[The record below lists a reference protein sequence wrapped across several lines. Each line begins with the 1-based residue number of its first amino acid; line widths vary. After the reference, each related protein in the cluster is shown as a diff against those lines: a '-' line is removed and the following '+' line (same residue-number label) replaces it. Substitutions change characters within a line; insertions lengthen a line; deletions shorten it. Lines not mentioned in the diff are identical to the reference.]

1 MLSCEPNQ
9 KEIIGLYGNDYSE
22 QHYIPLSQINIDN
35 VSDLK
40 LNWELPLPDAI
51 QFSSTPL
58 AVEGMLYFTGDRA
71 IVYAVDGRT
80 GEIEWIY
87 NPEIG
92 KNSPRMIAL
101 GWNSYRGLAYLD
113 GDYFLAP
120 LMAD

>member
-1 MLSCEPNQ
+1 MLNGFHAFMRAKPKGETNWLS
-9 KEIIGLYGNDYSE
+9 YGNDYSE
-22 QHYIPLSQINIDN
+22 QHYSPLSQINIDN

-71 IVYAVDGRT
+71 IVYAVNGRT
-80 GEIEWIY
+80 GEIEWIF

-101 GWNSYRGLAYLD
+101 GWNLIEV
-113 GDYFLAP
+113 
-120 LMAD
+120 